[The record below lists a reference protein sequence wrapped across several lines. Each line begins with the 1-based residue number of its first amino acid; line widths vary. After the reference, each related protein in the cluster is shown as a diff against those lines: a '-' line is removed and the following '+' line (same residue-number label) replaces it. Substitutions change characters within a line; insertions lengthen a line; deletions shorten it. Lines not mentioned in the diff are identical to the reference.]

1 MKKENL
7 IEQLEG
13 AKALSSQ
20 VDIDKVIE
28 LLNQLEPE
36 VVVETKF
43 AITQELADELQYQ
56 IRNCLDYQEENLV
69 DIDSAEFELDWNNRI
84 VLNRVG
90 IHIDDIVDHVTGIL
104 ETYIAEDP
112 VVEEA
117 DAEEAEAEDDVLS
130 DINQGLGLEPEG
142 NPYAE

>member
-20 VDIDKVIE
+20 VDINKVIE

-56 IRNCLDYQEENLV
+56 IRNCLDYNSDDLV
-69 DIDSAEFELDWNNRI
+69 DVDSAEFELEWNNQIR
-84 VLNRVG
+84 LNRVDVNV
-90 IHIDDIVDHVTGIL
+90 DDIVDHVTGIL
-104 ETYIAEDP
+104 ETYIAEEP
-112 VVEEA
+112 KAEEEA
-117 DAEEAEAEDDVLS
+117 DEEGILT
-130 DINQGLGLEPEG
+130 DINQGLGLEPGG

>member
-7 IEQLEG
+7 IAQLEG

-36 VVVETKF
+36 IVVETKLGMSV
-43 AITQELADELQYQ
+43 ELAEDVANKIE
-56 IRNCLDYQEENLV
+56 RALDYNSGDLV
-69 DIDSAEFELDWNNRI
+69 DVDSAEFELDWNNQIR
-84 VLNRVG
+84 LNRV
-90 IHIDDIVDHVTGIL
+90 DVNVSDIMEHVTASL
-104 ETYIAEDP
+104 DSF
-112 VVEEA
+112 VVEVP
-117 DAEEAEAEDDVLS
+117 EETEDDVLS

>member
-7 IEQLEG
+7 IAQLEG

-36 VVVETKF
+36 IEILKVF
-43 AITQELADELQYQ
+43 GITQDVADNIADKIE
-56 IRNCLDYQEENLV
+56 RTLDYNSDRFV
-69 DIDSAEFELDWNNRI
+69 DVDSAEFELDYNNQIRLI
-84 VLNRVG
+84 EVGVYVGNIMDHVTATLDGFVLEEDAEETE
-90 IHIDDIVDHVTGIL
+90 DDIVTL
-104 ETYIAEDP
+104 ERID
-112 VVEEA
+112 
-117 DAEEAEAEDDVLS
+117 
-130 DINQGLGLEPEG
+130 QGLGLEPGG

>member
-7 IEQLEG
+7 IAQLEG

-36 VVVETKF
+36 VKILKVF
-43 AITQELADELQYQ
+43 GITQELAEDIADKIE
-56 IRNCLDYQEENLV
+56 RSLDYNSENFV
-69 DIDSAEFELDWNNRI
+69 DVDSAEFELDYNNQIR
-84 VLNRVG
+84 LSRV
-90 IHIDDIVDHVTGIL
+90 DVYVSDIMEHVTASIDKFV
-104 ETYIAEDP
+104 I
-112 VVEEA
+112 EE
-117 DAEEAEAEDDVLS
+117 DAEETEDDSLS
-130 DINQGLGLEPEG
+130 EINQGLGLEPGG